1 MGPWENRD
9 DLGWMKNCF
18 GGLNDFGA
26 GGLELWTRAGA
37 AVSLENDQM
46 LEWPDGARDD
56 DDHDC
61 GDKI

>member
-1 MGPWENRD
+1 MGRLEKGG
-9 DLGWMKNCF
+9 DLGRTINCF
-18 GGLNDFGA
+18 GGLNDLGA
-26 GGLELWTRAGA
+26 GRLELWTRAGA